1 MRIASLASH
10 IPAMRVPATDIICAT
25 GAPAIEARVFSRVF
39 GIDTVAASAPGSDI
53 ADAFALVLDRL
64 QRRHTG
70 ILPDALIYTHSIPV
84 QYSGDASPIVRLRHE
99 HPFLRKVRNTFE
111 IDQYNCAGL
120 FWSLDLAAKLLA
132 GGLADSVA
140 ILAGDDQSALPMTER
155 YIPGCTLLGDAFVGL
170 MVDRGEEGI
179 RVLDLTIASA
189 PGFAFGQYGTPE
201 EMRRFN
207 AAHTTSVLAIL
218 QRLNVPLDG
227 REPILPHNINQ
238 LVWTQFCRASGVA
251 VERIKLDLLTIAGHC
266 YTADPLLLL
275 DRHLNDQPAT
285 SGGQTLTLLSV
296 ALGGFA
302 AGCRIALPT
311 LQPGSRG
318 HAHS

>member
-10 IPAMRVPATDIICAT
+10 IPAMRVPAADIIRAT
-25 GAPAIEARVFSRVF
+25 GAPAVEARVFTRVF
-39 GIDTVAASAPGSDI
+39 GIDTVAVSAPGSDI

-64 QRRHTG
+64 QRRHAG
-70 ILPDALIYTHSIPV
+70 APPDALIYTHGIPV
-84 QYSGDASPIVRLRHE
+84 QYSGDASPMVRLERD
-99 HPFLRKVRNTFE
+99 HPFLARIRNSFE

-120 FWSLDLAAKLLA
+120 FWSLDLAGKLLA
-132 GGLADSVA
+132 GGFAECVA

-155 YIPGCTLLGDAFVGL
+155 YIPGCTLLGDAFAGL
-170 MVDRGEEGI
+170 TVDRGEEGI
-179 RVLDLTIASA
+179 RVLDLSVANT

-207 AAHTTSVLAIL
+207 AAHANSVLSIL
-218 QRLNVPLDG
+218 RRLDASLDG
-227 REPILPHNINQ
+227 GEPILPHNINR

-251 VERIKLDLLTIAGHC
+251 IERIKLDLLPLAGHC

-275 DRHLNDQPAT
+275 DRHLN
-285 SGGQTLTLLSV
+285 GGFAASDDRTCTLLSV

-302 AGCRIALPT
+302 AGCRIALPAAK
-311 LQPGSRG
+311 PGIFH